1 MKVIMFTYGL
11 VRSVFFL
18 IPVILAMGIS
28 GNSFVTSE
36 RTIYAQ
42 DFTNVSNSTSN
53 NESAIRMMEKN
64 LTNIISGINLK
75 IMNNVTDPS
84 ITISP
89 IDDTIYLSYAKTE
102 NNETNI
108 YLVKSTDNGSSF
120 TDPVQVNNIP
130 GDATMNAWTTTKIA
144 LGPNNEIYIL
154 WHVVDE
160 SNKEFA
166 YGSSTLRLA
175 KSTDDGR
182 TFLPATSPGNDT
194 LTEKAF
200 FDLAVSKN
208 NSIYISYLDSLS
220 NVTDFSISYPSEV
233 KLLRSFDGG
242 NSFETPTTID
252 KTACDCCKTAA
263 LTDQNGEVFVLWRHA
278 SHVNNQTYTN
288 GSNPYND
295 DEKLEKGLIY
305 EVIRDIYVTHSNDSG
320 KAESFAPAVRIHE
333 DNWYMNGCPSA
344 GPDLGFDSNGV
355 LHVGWFT
362 GGAEMPGTYYA
373 NSTNGGKNF
382 SAPLP
387 LLVDEWVAA
396 KETNLGVDG
405 KDNVWVTTTDARDEN
420 NTYVFIAAK
429 SADGKLYKNELFG
442 IGESPVISSGQ
453 KITGIAWQDN
463 DNINIAILKLR

>member
-1 MKVIMFTYGL
+1 MMFTRGL
-11 VRSVFFL
+11 VPLVLFL
-18 IPVILAMGIS
+18 IPVILAIGIS
-28 GNSFVTSE
+28 GISLVTLE
-36 RTIYAQ
+36 RTTYAQ
-42 DFTNVSNSTSN
+42 DFSNVSNSTSN
-53 NESAIRMMEKN
+53 SESAMQMMEKN
-64 LTNIISGINLK
+64 LTSIISGINFK

-102 NNETNI
+102 NNQTNI

-130 GDATMNAWTTTKIA
+130 GDATMNAWTSTKIA

-154 WHVVDE
+154 WHVIDE

-166 YGSSTLRLA
+166 YGLSTLRLA
-175 KSTDDGR
+175 KSIDDGQ
-182 TFLPATSPGNDT
+182 TFSSATSPGNDT

-200 FDLAVSKN
+200 FDLAISKN

-242 NSFETPTTID
+242 NSFETPVTID

-263 LTDQNGEVFVLWRHA
+263 MTDQNGEAYVLWRHA

-288 GSNPYND
+288 GSNPYNYED
-295 DEKLEKGLIY
+295 KLEKGVIY

-320 KAESFAPAVRIHE
+320 KAESFVQPVRIHE
-333 DNWYMNGCPSA
+333 DNWYMNGCPGA

-362 GGAEMPGTYYA
+362 GGADMPGTYYA

-382 SAPLP
+382 STPLP
-387 LLVDEWVAA
+387 LLVDEWVATS
-396 KETNLGVDG
+396 ETNLGIDG
-405 KDNVWVTTTDARDEN
+405 KDNVWITTTDGRDEN
-420 NTYVFIAAK
+420 NTHVFVAVK
-429 SADGKLYKNELFG
+429 STDGELFKNGLFG
-442 IGESPVISSGQ
+442 IGEKPVISSGQ
-453 KITGIAWQDN
+453 TITGIAWKDN
-463 DNINIAILKLR
+463 ENISLAILKLR

>member
-1 MKVIMFTYGL
+1 
-11 VRSVFFL
+11 
-18 IPVILAMGIS
+18 
-28 GNSFVTSE
+28 
-36 RTIYAQ
+36 
-42 DFTNVSNSTSN
+42 
-53 NESAIRMMEKN
+53 
-64 LTNIISGINLK
+64 
-75 IMNNVTDPS
+75 
-84 ITISP
+84 
-89 IDDTIYLSYAKTE
+89 
-102 NNETNI
+102 
-108 YLVKSTDNGSSF
+108 
-120 TDPVQVNNIP
+120 
-130 GDATMNAWTTTKIA
+130 MNAWTTTKMA

-160 SNKEFA
+160 SNKEFV

-175 KSTDDGR
+175 KSTDDGQ
-182 TFLPATSPGNDT
+182 TFLSVTSPGNDT

-200 FDLAVSKN
+200 FDLAISKN
-208 NSIYISYLDSLS
+208 NPLYISYLDSLS
-220 NVTDFSISYPSEV
+220 NVTDFSIIYPSEV

-242 NSFETPTTID
+242 DSFQTPVTID

-263 LTDQNGEVFVLWRHA
+263 LTDQNGEIFVLQRHA
-278 SHVNNQTYTN
+278 SHVNNQTYIN

-305 EVIRDIYVTHSNDSG
+305 EVIRGIYVTHSNNSG
-320 KAESFAPAVRIHE
+320 KGEFFVLAVRIHE

-382 SAPLP
+382 SVPLP
-387 LLVDEWVAA
+387 LLVDKWVAA
-396 KETNLGVDG
+396 KETNLDVDG
-405 KDNVWVTTTDARDEN
+405 KDNVWITTTDARDEN
-420 NTYVFIAAK
+420 NTHVFLAVK

-453 KITGIAWQDN
+453 KITGIAWKDN
-463 DNINIAILKLR
+463 DSINIAILKLQ